1 MTEPVFINI
10 GGKNRVLRYDIN
22 AAVDIEKLLGES
34 LLGVIGN
41 PEKIGFHVILVLL
54 WGGLKHA
61 EKGLTEQRVGL
72 WMQEYLEAGSNL
84 EDLVVAIGEAMQKSK
99 LTGSK
104 RETEEEV
111 DEGNGTFP
119 PSQHG

>member
-10 GGKNRVLRYDIN
+10 GGKSRVLRYDIN

-41 PEKIGFHVILVLL
+41 PAKIGFRVILVLL

-72 WMQEYLEAGSNL
+72 WMQEYLEAGGDL
-84 EDLVVAIGEAMQKSK
+84 EELVVDIGEAMQKSK
-99 LTGSK
+99 LTGNK
-104 RETEEEV
+104 KETEEEA
-111 DEGNGTFP
+111 DEGNAVSP
-119 PSQHG
+119 PSLNG